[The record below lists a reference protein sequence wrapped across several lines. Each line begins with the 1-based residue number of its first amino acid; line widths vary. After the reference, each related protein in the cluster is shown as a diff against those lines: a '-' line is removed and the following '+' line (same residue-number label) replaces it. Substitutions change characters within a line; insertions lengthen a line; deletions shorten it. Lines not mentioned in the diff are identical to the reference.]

1 MATVIG
7 ISSFVPFAT
16 GEPQT
21 DPMQCADVTG
31 FPSYFARVHGGWDWI
46 YETVMGNKLFDP
58 VVKPP
63 SPPSP
68 PSLFF

>member
-21 DPMQCADVTG
+21 DPMQCADVTS
-31 FPSYFARVHGGWDWI
+31 FPSYFARVQGGWDWI
-46 YETVMGNKLFDP
+46 YETVIGNKLI
-58 VVKPP
+58 K
-63 SPPSP
+63 
-68 PSLFF
+68 